1 MTESP
6 VAPSASTGPAA
17 AWYADTPE
25 EVASKLGVDPAKGL
39 SADKAAEL
47 LAKNGPN
54 ALPAEATVPGWKQ
67 FLGQYSSYMQII
79 LVAAAVASMLIGE
92 ISTGVVV
99 LAITALNA
107 LGGMR
112 QQGKAESAMNALQ
125 SMLKASA
132 RVRRG
137 GAEIKVDG
145 DQVVVGDVV
154 LLTAGDDVCAD
165 GRIIEAAS
173 LQIDESGLT
182 GESVPASK
190 SAEVIAHDPKPGVGD
205 QTNMAF
211 MNSPV
216 THGSGVMLVTGTGA
230 DTEVG
235 NISGLL
241 KSTPTLKTP
250 LTAQLDT
257 LTLWIAGAAGLTI
270 AIMFA
275 LGISRGQS
283 TQTIFTTAIA
293 LALAAVPMAMPTVLQ
308 VILSSGSTTLAAHGA
323 VVKNLASVETLGS
336 TSAINS
342 DKTGTL
348 TLNQVTVVEVIDPT
362 DRFEITGMGYGLDGE
377 VKHTAGSTGTID
389 DAILPFL
396 IANDAKLVDGKVVG
410 DPTEGAL
417 LVLGHKA
424 KLDVEGTQAA
434 YPRLATLPFDPT
446 YKLMAVFADAKDAS
460 GKPVVRAFIKGAGP
474 AVIGR
479 ATSAL
484 SNGESVPWGD
494 EANSRAAKEMERL
507 GGQGLR
513 IMVAATKDLD
523 PAGFDPDGDLLSLVT
538 GLQMTTMV
546 GMIDPPRAESK
557 DAVRDAQSANIRVRM
572 VTGDDVITGAAI
584 AEQLGIPGEA
594 ILGADFAAMSE
605 EERLARI
612 DGIGVVGRVAPE
624 HKVLMVNTLQKK
636 GDVVA
641 MTGDGVNDAPA
652 IKAADIGIAMG
663 TGTEVAKNAGKMI
676 LTDDNFATIVRAV
689 SEGRKLY
696 DNMLKYI
703 RFMLVALVTYVV
715 TFLMASL
722 LNIAGGQPFSAV
734 QILWIN
740 FLITAPIGIALGLDK
755 ETPGLMK
762 RRPRPRAASIMS
774 TPVIVTV
781 GLSGLFMSVAINLLI
796 LLGKH
801 EYSSVAIG
809 STMGLVAFSLM
820 LVVAAVECRDQTG
833 SILRME
839 TLDNNV
845 VNVTI
850 LVELAL
856 ALLIARGGLL
866 TSLLDTQD
874 ITGRQWLLGALPAVL
889 LGILWELGK
898 LGARRREESASPQ

>member
-1 MTESP
+1 M
-6 VAPSASTGPAA
+6 
-17 AWYADTPE
+17 
-25 EVASKLGVDPAKGL
+25 
-39 SADKAAEL
+39 
-47 LAKNGPN
+47 
-54 ALPAEATVPGWKQ
+54 
-67 FLGQYSSYMQII
+67 
-79 LVAAAVASMLIGE
+79 
-92 ISTGVVV
+92 
-99 LAITALNA
+99 
-107 LGGMR
+107 
-112 QQGKAESAMNALQ
+112 
-125 SMLKASA
+125 
-132 RVRRG
+132 
-137 GAEIKVDG
+137 
-145 DQVVVGDVV
+145 VVGDVV

-190 SAEVIAHDPKPGVGD
+190 SAEVIAGDPKPGVGD
-205 QTNMAF
+205 QSNMAF

-216 THGSGVMLVTGTGA
+216 THGSGVMIVTGTGA

-270 AIMFA
+270 AVMFA
-275 LGISRGQS
+275 LGISRDQS

-308 VILSSGSTTLAAHGA
+308 VILSKGSTNLAAQGA
-323 VVKNLASVETLGS
+323 VVKSLASVETLGS

-362 DRFEITGMGYGLDGE
+362 DRYEITGMGYGLEGD
-377 VKHTAGSTGTID
+377 VKHTAGNTNTIEQ
-389 DAILPFL
+389 AILPFL
-396 IANDAKLVDGKVVG
+396 LANDAKLVDGKVVG

-446 YKLMAVFADAKDAS
+446 YKLMAVFADAKDES
-460 GKPVVRAFIKGAGP
+460 GKAVVRAVRQGSRPGGDRAGRRP
-474 AVIGR
+474 PWRTARTFPG
-479 ATSAL
+479 ATSRTA
-484 SNGESVPWGD
+484 
-494 EANSRAAKEMERL
+494 SRPRRWNASASK
-507 GGQGLR
+507 GLR
-513 IMVAATKDLD
+513 IMAAATRDID
-523 PAGFDPDGDLLSLVT
+523 PADFDPEGDLLSLVT
-538 GLQMTTMV
+538 GLQMTAMV

-557 DAVRDAQSANIRVRM
+557 DAVRNAQNANIRVRM
-572 VTGDDVITGAAI
+572 VTGDDVVTGAAI
-584 AEQLGIPGEA
+584 AKQLGIPGEA

-605 EERLARI
+605 DERLARI
-612 DGIGVVGRVAPE
+612 DKIGVVGRVAPE

-703 RFMLVALVTYVV
+703 RFMMVALVTYMV
-715 TFLMASL
+715 TFLTASL
-722 LNIAGGQPFSAV
+722 FNIAGGQPFSAV

-762 RRPRPRAASIMS
+762 RKPRPRAASIMS
-774 TPVIVTV
+774 RPVILTV
-781 GLSGLFMSVAINLLI
+781 GLAGLFMSIAINLLI
-796 LLGKH
+796 VFGKH
-801 EYSSVAIG
+801 DVQRRDRQHDGPGGVLADACGCRLRVPRSDGIDPAHGDSRQQHRERHHRRGTRSRALDRPGRRTDVTARHSGPHRPAMADRGPSRPGAVHPVGARQADRPSQSRTCAGGDSRRGDAGRG
-809 STMGLVAFSLM
+809 SRRVRPRWTRDLRNLLEQLHDALWAPS
-820 LVVAAVECRDQTG
+820 AVE
-833 SILRME
+833 
-839 TLDNNV
+839 
-845 VNVTI
+845 
-850 LVELAL
+850 
-856 ALLIARGGLL
+856 
-866 TSLLDTQD
+866 
-874 ITGRQWLLGALPAVL
+874 
-889 LGILWELGK
+889 
-898 LGARRREESASPQ
+898 